1 MKTRDIH
8 QTIMFQTTALDVYCC
23 LMDERI
29 HSSFTGAKAIISDSE
44 GSSFSSYDGYAVGKN
59 VVLER
64 GKKIV
69 QSWRAVDEE
78 WPVTHESEAA
88 FILSDTAEGCK
99 LEFFHTGVPEALA
112 DRIERGWYEYYWEPL
127 AFYLNR

>member
-8 QTIMFQTTALDVYCC
+8 QIITFQTTALDVYCC

-29 HSSFTGAKAIISDSE
+29 HSSFTGAKAVISDRE
-44 GSSFSSYDGYAVGKN
+44 GSDFSLYDGYAVGTN

-69 QSWRAVDEE
+69 QTWRAVEE
-78 WPVTHESEAA
+78 QWPATHESEAA
-88 FILSDTAEGCK
+88 FILRDTAEGCE
-99 LEFFHTGVPEALA
+99 LNFFHTSVPEVLA
-112 DRIERGWYEYYWEPL
+112 DSIERGWYEYYWEPL